1 MSAVGRLDGK
11 VALIT
16 GTAGGMGRA
25 AAELFAR
32 EGARVVGCNMKAEG
46 AEETVRRVREAGGE
60 MVSAAPVDLADE
72 HAARA
77 WVDEAAAAFGGVDV
91 LFDNASSTRTG
102 PCVELTA
109 GDWHYVIRTVR
120 ERTLEAGTAAG
131 ATRTLRSARTG
142 ENGAVEVD
150 GEVALALVRAA
161 LAAMETRP

>member
-1 MSAVGRLDGK
+1 
-11 VALIT
+11 
-16 GTAGGMGRA
+16 
-25 AAELFAR
+25 
-32 EGARVVGCNMKAEG
+32 
-46 AEETVRRVREAGGE
+46 
-60 MVSAAPVDLADE
+60 AAPVDLADE

-91 LFDNASSTRTG
+91 LFDNAASTRTG

-109 GDWHYVIRTVR
+109 GDWHYVLRTVR